1 MLKRNVLYEVDYG
14 PIRQVNYHA
23 QHLVINANV
32 VIIRIILKENVEA
45 KGLQLTKLMIIL
57 V

>member
-14 PIRQVNYHA
+14 PIRQVNHHA